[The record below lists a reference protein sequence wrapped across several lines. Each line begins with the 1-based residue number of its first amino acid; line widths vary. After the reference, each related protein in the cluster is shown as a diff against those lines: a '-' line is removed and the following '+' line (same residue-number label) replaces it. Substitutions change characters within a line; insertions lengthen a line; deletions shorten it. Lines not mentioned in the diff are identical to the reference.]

1 MRSISSPTT
10 RIARRHSGLTLG
22 EALLVLGVMSSVLVG
37 AYGAYKYARSDV
49 GANNL
54 AQGAVQLAAQTQ
66 SVFGANGGYASVTAA
81 NLNSA
86 GLVPAGWRWDGTNIL
101 DGGGNSVTLT
111 AAAGS
116 FAITLQNMTAAECA
130 KAATQM
136 EAAAYSIRVG
146 TSATSAAGV
155 ISGGNVYKSTAGVI
169 SAGNLATGCGE
180 ATRKVAIEVR

>member
-1 MRSISSPTT
+1 MRTT
-10 RIARRHSGLTLG
+10 FSLTKRIARRQSGLTLG

-86 GLVPAGWRWDGTNIL
+86 GLVPSGWRWDGTNIL
-101 DGGGNSVTLT
+101 DSAEQKLRINTTTFNDRTRVQFGQPVWFVGFSYSFG
-111 AAAGS
+111 AGQRRPEGFDFGS
-116 FAITLQNMTAAECA
+116 P
-130 KAATQM
+130 
-136 EAAAYSIRVG
+136 
-146 TSATSAAGV
+146 
-155 ISGGNVYKSTAGVI
+155 
-169 SAGNLATGCGE
+169 TGPG
-180 ATRKVAIEVR
+180 